1 MQFPLIVCKY
11 FFFNKLISS
20 KLLCFCYMMFLDAWV
35 IFLSIYKYFIL
46 FFIFLILLVYSL
58 RFLRKK
64 FKFVVKLFIYLF
76 IYLSHVRLDD
86 RLDYDNINT
95 ILLIFPKKKRKKLLF
110 PLWNCTL
117 DFFFFFLKEKE
128 LQSFNFPILYF
139 LLFLIVLLLSFI
151 NFFRYIS
158 QCFWFY
164 G

>member
-35 IFLSIYKYFIL
+35 IVLSIYKYFIL

-95 ILLIFPKKKRKKLLF
+95 ILLLFWKKKNLLF
-110 PLWNCTL
+110 SPLKLYSWFL
-117 DFFFFFLKEKE
+117 FLFFYKEKD
-128 LQSFNFPILYF
+128 LQSFNFPFLYF
-139 LLFLIVLLLSFI
+139 IIILNCTFVK
-151 NFFRYIS
+151 
-158 QCFWFY
+158 FY
-164 G
+164 